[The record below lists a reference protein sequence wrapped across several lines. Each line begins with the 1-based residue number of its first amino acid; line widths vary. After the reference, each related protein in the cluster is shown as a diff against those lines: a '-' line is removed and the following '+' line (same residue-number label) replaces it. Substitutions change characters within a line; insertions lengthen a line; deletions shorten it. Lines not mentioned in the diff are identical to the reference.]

1 MFDYTEFNKL
11 VAYLTENNYDFQV
24 MKFRGGKQVKVYD
37 DVGMIF
43 DIVIHEFSYGND
55 GGLLEGYG
63 VMYEM
68 DAYGWLTAEDVI
80 EKLKSFKRK

>member
-24 MKFRGGKQVKVYD
+24 MKFRDGKQIKVYD
-37 DVGMIF
+37 NIGMIF
-43 DIVIHEFSYGND
+43 DVAIHGISYGHD
-55 GGLLEGYG
+55 GGFLEGYG
-63 VMYEM
+63 VMYDM

-80 EKLKSFKRK
+80 EKLKFFKRK